1 MTLVMMSRLRTIETP
16 PSQFAIWACRIALF
30 ALAMAAL
37 AIVIERADI
46 LELVPVLVA
55 VGVALA
61 LAAVAIVMAFAGFV
75 SLWNNGGPG
84 FLQALSALLIG
95 ALLLSY
101 PGYLAWK
108 AQRLPAVTDVTTDPL
123 DPPRFEVV
131 SKLRPADRNLYPG
144 SAVAGLQKATW
155 PDIEPLEVT
164 ATPKAAFDGVMA
176 VFTKR
181 KWRIV
186 DSRAPLPGRDG
197 HIEAI
202 ARSPVMG
209 LRDDVTVRIRPIR
222 EGGTRIDL
230 RSASRFG
237 SMDFGGNAERVL
249 ALLTDIDEAAANGKP
264 EREAR
269 QKAAAVLKPAAA
281 PGHGGKR

>member
-16 PSQFAIWACRIALF
+16 PSRLAIWACRIALF
-30 ALAMAAL
+30 ALAVAVL
-37 AIVIERADI
+37 VIVIERADF
-46 LELVPVLVA
+46 LEIVPVLVT

-61 LAAVAIVMAFAGFV
+61 LAALAILMALAAFV

-84 FLQALSALLIG
+84 FLQALTALVIG
-95 ALLLSY
+95 MLLLAY
-101 PGYLAWK
+101 PGYLAVK
-108 AQRLPAVTDVTTDPL
+108 AQKLPAITDITTDPS

-131 SKLRPADRNLYPG
+131 SKLRPADRVRYPG
-144 SAVAGLQKATW
+144 SVVADLQKRAW
-155 PDIEPLEVT
+155 PDIEPLDLTV
-164 ATPKAAFDGVMA
+164 TPKAAFDGVMA

-181 KWRIV
+181 RWRIV
-186 DSRAPLPGRDG
+186 DSRAPATGRDG

-209 LRDDVTVRIRPIR
+209 LRDDVTVRIRPMP
-222 EGGTRIDL
+222 EGARVDV

-237 SMDFGGNAERVL
+237 SFDFGGNAERVI
-249 ALLTDIDEAAANGKP
+249 ALLDDIDDASSTGKP
-264 EREAR
+264 DRESR
-269 QKAAAVLKPAAA
+269 QKSTTALKPSSV

>member
-16 PSQFAIWACRIALF
+16 PSRLAIWACRIALF
-30 ALAMAAL
+30 ALAVAVL
-37 AIVIERADI
+37 VIVIERADF
-46 LELVPVLVA
+46 LEIVPVLVT

-61 LAAVAIVMAFAGFV
+61 LAALAILMALAAFV

-84 FLQALSALLIG
+84 FLQALTALVIG
-95 ALLLSY
+95 MLLLAY
-101 PGYLAWK
+101 PGYLAVK
-108 AQRLPAVTDVTTDPL
+108 AQRLPAVTDITTDPS

-131 SKLRPADRNLYPG
+131 SKLRPADRVRYPG
-144 SAVAGLQKATW
+144 SAVADLQKRAW
-155 PDIEPLEVT
+155 PDIEPLDLTV
-164 ATPKAAFDGVMA
+164 TPKAAFDGVMA

-181 KWRIV
+181 RWRIV
-186 DSRAPLPGRDG
+186 DSRAPATGRDG

-209 LRDDVTVRIRPIR
+209 LRDDVTVRIRPMP
-222 EGGTRIDL
+222 EGARVDV

-237 SMDFGGNAERVL
+237 SFDFGGNAERVI
-249 ALLTDIDEAAANGKP
+249 ALLDDIDDASSTGKP
-264 EREAR
+264 DRETR
-269 QKAAAVLKPAAA
+269 QKSTTALKPSSV

>member
-16 PSQFAIWACRIALF
+16 PSRLAIWACRIALF
-30 ALAMAAL
+30 ALAVAVL
-37 AIVIERADI
+37 AIIIERADF
-46 LELVPVLVA
+46 LELVPVLVT
-55 VGVALA
+55 VGAALA
-61 LAAVAIVMAFAGFV
+61 LAAVAVVMAFAAFV

-84 FLQALSALLIG
+84 FLQAMTAVLIG
-95 ALLLSY
+95 ALLLAY

-108 AQRLPAVTDVTTDPL
+108 AHRLPAVTDVTTDAD

-144 SAVAGLQKATW
+144 TAAADLQKEAW
-155 PDIEPLEVT
+155 PDIEPLDLTV
-164 ATPKAAFDGVMA
+164 TPKAAFDGVMA
-176 VFTKR
+176 VFTTR

-186 DSRAPLPGRDG
+186 DSRAPSPGRDG
-197 HIEAI
+197 HVEAI

-209 LRDDVTVRIRPIR
+209 LRDDVTVRIRPTR
-222 EGGTRIDL
+222 EGARVDI

-237 SMDFGGNAERVL
+237 TIDFGGNAERVI
-249 ALLTDIDEAAANGKP
+249 ALLDDVDDASAIPGKP
-264 EREAR
+264 DREAR
-269 QKAAAVLKPAAA
+269 QKSALKPSSV

>member
-16 PSQFAIWACRIALF
+16 PSQLAIWACRIALF
-30 ALAMAAL
+30 ALAVAAL
-37 AIVIERADI
+37 AIIIERADL
-46 LELVPVLVA
+46 LELVPVLVTVA
-55 VGVALA
+55 VALA
-61 LAAVAIVMAFAGFV
+61 LAALAVVMAFAAFV

-84 FLQALSALLIG
+84 FLQAMTAVVIG
-95 ALLLSY
+95 AVLLAY
-101 PGYLAWK
+101 PGYLAAK
-108 AQRLPAVTDVTTDPL
+108 AHRLPAITDVTTDTD

-131 SKLRPADRNLYPG
+131 SKLRPAERNLYPG
-144 SAVAGLQKATW
+144 STAAGLQKETW

-186 DSRAPLPGRDG
+186 DSRAPSSGRDG

-209 LRDDVTVRIRPIR
+209 LRDDVTVRIRPTR
-222 EGGTRIDL
+222 EGSRVDI

-237 SMDFGGNAERVL
+237 TVDFGGNAERVM
-249 ALLTDIDEAAANGKP
+249 ALLDDIDDASSAGKP

-269 QKAAAVLKPAAA
+269 QKSVLKPSSV

>member
-16 PSQFAIWACRIALF
+16 PSQLAIWACRIALF

-55 VGVALA
+55 VAVALA
-61 LAAVAIVMAFAGFV
+61 FAAVAIVMALAGFV

-84 FLQALSALLIG
+84 FLQALSAILIG

-108 AQRLPAVTDVTTDPL
+108 AHRLPAVTDVTTDPL

-144 SAVAGLQKATW
+144 SAAADLQKATW
-155 PDIEPLEVT
+155 PDIEPLDVT
-164 ATPKAAFDGVMA
+164 ATPKATFDGVMA

-186 DSRAPLPGRDG
+186 DSRAPSPGHDG
-197 HIEAI
+197 HVEAI

-209 LRDDVTVRIRPIR
+209 LRDDVTVRIRPTR
-222 EGGTRIDL
+222 EGTRVDV

-249 ALLTDIDEAAANGKP
+249 ALLDDIDQAAAAGKP
-264 EREAR
+264 EREVR
-269 QKAAAVLKPAAA
+269 QKSVLKPASV